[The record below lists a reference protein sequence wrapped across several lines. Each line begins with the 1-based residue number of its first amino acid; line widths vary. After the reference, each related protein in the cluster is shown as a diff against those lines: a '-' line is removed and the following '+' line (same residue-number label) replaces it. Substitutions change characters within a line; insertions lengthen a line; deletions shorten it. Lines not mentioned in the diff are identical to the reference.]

1 MFGGMMDQNQ
11 ATETEKDKTISILLE
26 EQEQNK
32 NKLSWWDVWYDE
44 FEDYRATVKE
54 GTSKT

>member
-1 MFGGMMDQNQ
+1 MDQNQ